1 MKQLILIA
9 LFFLSF
15 NAKSQTAIKDL
26 LIGNWKVENV
36 IVKSTNKEMIELSK
50 AFKNSIFSF
59 KKNQDFN
66 FTPKQKTKLTSMFEE
81 MLQNKKWI
89 YDEKR
94 KSIRIGT
101 AKDRYTI
108 MGITPKIESN
118 KAYFKLDESE
128 LNLELVKI

>member
-1 MKQLILIA
+1 MKHLLFIT
-9 LFFLSF
+9 LFFLSI
-15 NAKSQTAIKDL
+15 NAKCQTDIKNQI
-26 LIGNWKVENV
+26 IGNWKVENV
-36 IVKSTNKEMIELSK
+36 VVKSTNKEMTELSQ

-66 FTPKQKTKLTSMFEE
+66 FTPKQKTELTSMFVE
-81 MLQNKKWI
+81 MLQNQKWI
-89 YDEKR
+89 FDEKR

-108 MGITPKIESN
+108 MGITPKIENN